1 MAEVAQHVPEA
12 VYSDSETQNR
22 SSQIVTTIPEEQQ
35 RDQSSNLPQ
44 GEFQDME
51 RGDSLQQQPNTVS
64 PTNIGDDW
72 ETAEPVI
79 IPVSEPVLN
88 RGPPMHNRTPTQYIR
103 KPLVEKEKR
112 KFHLHPR
119 EKTHYLQKIKE

>member
-1 MAEVAQHVPEA
+1 MPEA

-35 RDQSSNLPQ
+35 RDQSRILPQ

-64 PTNIGDDW
+64 PMKIGDD
-72 ETAEPVI
+72 
-79 IPVSEPVLN
+79 
-88 RGPPMHNRTPTQYIR
+88 
-103 KPLVEKEKR
+103 
-112 KFHLHPR
+112 
-119 EKTHYLQKIKE
+119 